1 MRCSRSGPIASDGKK
16 VSAPTIIITASSIT
30 TNAGLVIG
38 IWVAFAGDWF
48 FLAREP
54 ATAIAEITVANLP
67 KSIANEP
74 VRLKNGVLAER
85 PPKAYPLLPTIDAL
99 A

>member
-1 MRCSRSGPIASDGKK
+1 MPDLSWNLGCIRR
-16 VSAPTIIITASSIT
+16 
-30 TNAGLVIG
+30 
-38 IWVAFAGDWF
+38 DWF

-54 ATAIAEITVANLP
+54 ATAIAETTVANLP

-85 PPKAYPLLPTIDAL
+85 PPKADPLLPPLMRWHKGAVRNHENP
-99 A
+99 